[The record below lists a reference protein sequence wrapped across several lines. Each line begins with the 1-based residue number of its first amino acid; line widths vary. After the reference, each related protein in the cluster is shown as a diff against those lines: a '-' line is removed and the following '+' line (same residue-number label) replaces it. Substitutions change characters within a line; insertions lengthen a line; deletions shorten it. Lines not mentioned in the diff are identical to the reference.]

1 MSIRKIVPVDQ
12 AEWGVGPAPDWVESR
27 EPDWHFAPTE
37 NHPLAILLLDEQH
50 HVASQSISC
59 RNVRRLLTH
68 AAVQA
73 LGQVEVEF
81 DPAAYKLVIHELA
94 VWRLG
99 TDGQWTKRSL
109 AQREA
114 FLLRQR
120 EQQLE
125 QQMLNGR
132 LSVVA
137 LLEDVRKGDAID
149 LSWTLEPR
157 ERLDGLRFTAFHA
170 FCWTVPVAR
179 AFFTL
184 HLDAAQPVQL
194 RLHAPEG
201 ATKPDEA
208 IEPTRAAYSVKN
220 PPVFTPEPNAPG
232 WSWPWPV
239 LDVSGWANWADVAD
253 FFEDIWADALADGAE
268 AVAAEVALLRA
279 QAASGADAV
288 CAAVRF
294 VQEDIRYLAADFGH
308 GAGMLPNGAGTVL
321 RRRFGDC
328 KDKSVL
334 LAALLRALGFEACPL
349 LVSDRWREAVAQ
361 LQPSTATFNHVIVT
375 FIADGVRHFVDPTC
389 IGQGG
394 GLQRPVPASYGCG
407 LEMRRGAKALLTLPQ
422 RPPAEL
428 LLNETFQ
435 LDIKQREGSVEQ
447 VFRATSWMADD
458 LRAFLLRQGR
468 GAFFKNRAE
477 QLQKIFPA
485 LVPCEGAGE
494 IADDVAGNVLELKA
508 RHALPTWGQP
518 EEKPPPMFSYG
529 AHGLSLAVEPI
540 EGPERRTQP
549 WSLRYPLRMHHRVL
563 VRGRCVHRIKPE
575 HHRFTGPGFVYTCDV
590 TPQRHAVMFDY
601 CWETTQSEIAP
612 EQWQEY
618 CRERSRAFQ
627 RSGAN
632 VATSSFWSA
641 GNWRMATI
649 WIALIA
655 FVSIGIV
662 SGLVKPNSPSPAV
675 EGRQQIEREMRLALD
690 AFQRGDFATAHSLFA
705 KVGLHYGRSFE
716 YYTMAAEAALHTGH
730 LDRARQALASA
741 RGVDPSNM
749 TNDLLDAL
757 LREKEGDLMTAR
769 ETLERVLARAPAD
782 TRALFAL
789 GRVNEQLG
797 DTTGAR
803 RALERFLG
811 QQPAHPDALTQY
823 SLLLWSGGER
833 ERADAAILG
842 AVRAQPA
849 PSAVLETALS
859 RYYAA
864 TGRQAEAVAPAL
876 RAVEL
881 APTDPSVAANYALA
895 LARSGDTHGALES
908 AQKAV
913 KQFPRHPAVLAAL
926 ATAAAAM
933 GDNDVAMRAF
943 QTRLKVAPLDP
954 AAHSDYG
961 YFLHRTGR
969 TTEARAVLEKASRD
983 FPGSGLLWLN
993 YSVVLEALGDTAAAT
1008 HARNKAKQ
1016 LLPAAER
1023 AALLR

>member
-12 AEWGVGPAPDWVESR
+12 AEWGVGPSPSWVENR
-27 EPDWHFAPTE
+27 EPDWHFAPAE
-37 NHPLAILLLDEQH
+37 IHPLAILLIDEQH

-99 TDGQWTKRSL
+99 TDGRWTKRSL

-184 HLDAAQPVQL
+184 HLDVAQPIQF
-194 RLHAPEG
+194 RLHAPKG
-201 ATKPDEA
+201 ATKPEET
-208 IEPTRAAYSVKN
+208 IEPTRAVYSVN
-220 PPVFTPEPNAPG
+220 DPPVFAPEPNAPG

-239 LDVSGWANWADVAD
+239 LDVSGWANWTDVAG
-253 FFEDIWADALADGAE
+253 FFADLWADALADGAG
-268 AVAAEVALLRA
+268 AVAAEVSLLRT
-279 QAASGADAV
+279 QAAAGDDAV
-288 CAAVRF
+288 RAAVRF
-294 VQEDIRYLAADFGH
+294 VQEDVRYLAADFGH

-334 LAALLRALGFEACPL
+334 LSALLRALGCDAGPL
-349 LVSDRWREAVAQ
+349 LVSDCWRDAVAR
-361 LQPSTATFNHVIVT
+361 LQPSTAAFNHVIVT
-375 FIADGVRHFVDPTC
+375 FVVDGVRHFVDPTC

-394 GLQRPVPASYGCG
+394 GLQRLVPASYGCG
-407 LEMRRGAKALLTLPQ
+407 LEVRHGAEGLLALPP
-422 RPPAEL
+422 RPRAEL
-428 LLNETFQ
+428 SINETFQ
-435 LDIKQREGSVEQ
+435 LDIKQRDGSVEQ
-447 VFRATSWMADD
+447 VLRATSWMADD

-485 LVPCEGAGE
+485 LVPCQEAGE
-494 IADDVAGNVLELKA
+494 IADDVSGNVLELKA

-518 EEKPPPMFSYG
+518 EEKPPTMFSYG
-529 AHGLSLAVEPI
+529 AHGLSLAVEPV
-540 EGPERRTQP
+540 EGPERRIQP
-549 WSLRYPLRMHHRVL
+549 WSLRHPLRVHHCVL
-563 VRGRCVHRIKPE
+563 VRGRCVHKVKPE

-590 TPQRHAVMFDY
+590 TPRRHAVMFDY

-632 VATSSFWSA
+632 VPTWRFWSA
-641 GNWRMATI
+641 GNWRVATI
-649 WIALIA
+649 GIAVVA
-655 FVSIGIV
+655 FVGIGIV
-662 SGLVKPNSPSPAV
+662 SDLVKPVSPGSSV
-675 EGRQQIEREMRLALD
+675 EGRQQVERGMRLALD
-690 AFQRGDFATAHSLFA
+690 AFQRGDFATAQPLLE
-705 KVGLHYGRSFE
+705 KVEPHYGGSFE
-716 YYTMAAEAALHTGH
+716 YFTMAAEAALHTGH
-730 LDRARQALASA
+730 LDRARQSLASA
-741 RGVDPSNM
+741 RRVDPSNLI
-749 TNDLLDAL
+749 NDLLDAL
-757 LREKEGDLMTAR
+757 LHEKEGDLMTAR
-769 ETLERVLARAPAD
+769 EALDHVLARAPAD

-833 ERADAAILG
+833 ERADAAMLG

-849 PSAVLETALS
+849 PSALLETALS

-864 TGRQAEAVAPAL
+864 TGRPTEAVAPAL
-876 RAVEL
+876 RAVGL
-881 APTDPSVAANYALA
+881 APTDPLMAANYARA
-895 LARSGDTHGALES
+895 LARTGDAHGALES
-908 AQKAV
+908 AQEAAGR
-913 KQFPRHPAVLAAL
+913 FPKHPAVLAAL

-933 GDNDVAMRAF
+933 GDNDIAMQAF

-954 AAHSDYG
+954 AAHSDFG

-969 TTEARAVLEKASRD
+969 TAEARAVLEKALRD

-993 YSVVLEALGDTAAAT
+993 YSVVLETLGDTAAARD
-1008 HARNKAKQ
+1008 ARNKAKR
-1016 LLPAAER
+1016 LLPVGER